1 MFSAVILNFSS
12 VRKIFDRGTNI
23 QKSFLK
29 KNFYWPLFSEKK
41 ILGLLSIFFK
51 KTSVIFFFV
60 NFAITKKN
68 LKSKKKFLNKLFK
81 DFFLIEF

>member
-51 KTSVIFFFV
+51 KNTRYLLFCKFR
-60 NFAITKKN
+60 NYQK
-68 LKSKKKFLNKLFK
+68 KSKEQKKFLNKMFK
-81 DFFLIEF
+81 QFFLIEF